1 MSGTNSGDRRRIW
14 KKKLYNLKLGRHLR
28 KGLTIFLAEIANK
41 HGKTTAQ
48 VMIRW
53 FLQRN
58 YVMIPKSVHKKK
70 LAENFNVF
78 DFKLDAEDMG
88 KIKTLDQ
95 GHSVL
100 EDEMDP
106 EIAESFLF
114 SIISNY

>member
-1 MSGTNSGDRRRIW
+1 MEIADVYGKRSRTTWS
-14 KKKLYNLKLGRHLR
+14 LGAIAEGADH
-28 KGLTIFLAEIANK
+28 IFTSPVLAEIANK

-58 YVMIPKSVHKKK
+58 YVVILKSVHKKR

-88 KIKTLDQ
+88 KIKILDQ

-106 EIAESFLF
+106 EIAESFR
-114 SIISNY
+114 

>member
-1 MSGTNSGDRRRIW
+1 MEKEAVQPEAWAPFAEGADHIFTNPV
-14 KKKLYNLKLGRHLR
+14 
-28 KGLTIFLAEIANK
+28 LAEIANK

-106 EIAESFLF
+106 ETAESFR
-114 SIISNY
+114 

>member
-1 MSGTNSGDRRRIW
+1 MEKEAVQPEAWAPFAEGADHIFTNPV
-14 KKKLYNLKLGRHLR
+14 
-28 KGLTIFLAEIANK
+28 LAEIANK

-58 YVMIPKSVHKKK
+58 YVVILKSVHKKR

-88 KIKTLDQ
+88 KIKILDQ
-95 GHSVL
+95 GHRDGSRDRRKL
-100 EDEMDP
+100 
-106 EIAESFLF
+106 
-114 SIISNY
+114 